1 MYRLGSRDGP
11 PMTIPVNPQLCF
23 RWNLAAAKQGNV
35 KIMNTIGGAYYTGRG
50 VERNL
55 ESAFEWYTKAA
66 EKGQRN
72 AQHNVGYCY
81 EYGTGCEIDLVQAM
95 HWYQKSSA
103 QGYQRAAAAVVR
115 LWPPKI
121 ESGMCACSKG
131 VVHTPLHPEQK

>member
-1 MYRLGSRDGP
+1 MYQSGSRDGP
-11 PMTIPVNPQLCF
+11 PMTIPVDPQLSF
-23 RWNLAAAKQGNV
+23 RWNLAAAKQEHV
-35 KIMNTIGGAYYTGRG
+35 DSMVRIGYAYFKGRG

-115 LWPPKI
+115 LN
-121 ESGMCACSKG
+121 
-131 VVHTPLHPEQK
+131 LNQ

>member
-1 MYRLGSRDGP
+1 
-11 PMTIPVNPQLCF
+11 MTIPVEPQLSF
-23 RWNLAAAKQGNV
+23 TLYLAAAKQEDVEAMLKVGV
-35 KIMNTIGGAYYTGRG
+35 AYSKGRG
-50 VERNL
+50 VEQND

-115 LWPPKI
+115 LN
-121 ESGMCACSKG
+121 
-131 VVHTPLHPEQK
+131 LNQ